1 MYVLELCS
9 RRHFF
14 GPLCNKFFWQ
24 VETEIMANDGGEKYY
39 EDYILRKEG
48 RSKVSVEYKTSRKEV
63 LK

>member
-14 GPLCNKFFWQ
+14 GPLCDKFFWQ

>member
-1 MYVLELCS
+1 MYFLELCS

-14 GPLCNKFFWQ
+14 GPLCDKFFWQ

-39 EDYILRKEG
+39 EDFILRKEG
-48 RSKVSVEYKTSRKEV
+48 RSKVSGKEV

>member
-14 GPLCNKFFWQ
+14 GPLCDRFFWQ

>member
-14 GPLCNKFFWQ
+14 GPMCDKFFWQ
-24 VETEIMANDGGEKYY
+24 AETEIMANDGGEKYY

-48 RSKVSVEYKTSRKEV
+48 RSKVSGKEV

>member
-14 GPLCNKFFWQ
+14 GPLCDKFFWQ

-48 RSKVSVEYKTSRKEV
+48 RSKVSGKEV

>member
-9 RRHFF
+9 RRQFF
-14 GPLCNKFFWQ
+14 GPICDKFFWQ
-24 VETEIMANDGGEKYY
+24 VETKMANDGGEKYY